1 MEAPTTTRRV
11 AAAASA
17 RAISFPSARML
28 EAQRNFQS
36 VVKQELQT
44 LLEGGTK
51 REEAVKL
58 LLRRIVASTEP
69 PEATAVRGVMRQF
82 QMNYDDAVRALIVK
96 QELGRLKRQGLD
108 SFAAIEELT
117 RKMSSRDEVEQEEE
131 QEEEQEVEHKD
142 SSVEEKNEQVS
153 AREQEKEALPAAEMA
168 SPEKDGNE
176 TSLSLIQR
184 IGQVSISSGNTTER
198 ESEEREDE
206 KETNEDTDGENES
219 VGERN
224 KTLFKSPVRVRSPNS
239 NTLAD
244 LTPQSRKRRA
254 AFGVQYDP
262 TSNSSSR
269 RSVKPLFPSIKSR
282 NCALKWATGSF
293 KSSRASLSKR
303 RLMYQ
308 KLQQQDRPGRR
319 LTVEKVEEEDLRIY
333 TSGNERAPQGCR
345 TRTSLPSQKNFVF
358 PTCITDI
365 TATIASARR
374 TAAIDED
381 RADMSLIISTSV
393 RPF

>member
-168 SPEKDGNE
+168 SPEKTE
-176 TSLSLIQR
+176 TRRLCPLFNVLVKCPSPLATQPRGRAKNVKMRRKQMKIQ
-184 IGQVSISSGNTTER
+184 TER
-198 ESEEREDE
+198 MSLWGSA
-206 KETNEDTDGENES
+206 T
-219 VGERN
+219 
-224 KTLFKSPVRVRSPNS
+224 
-239 NTLAD
+239 
-244 LTPQSRKRRA
+244 RR
-254 AFGVQYDP
+254 Y
-262 TSNSSSR
+262 SS
-269 RSVKPLFPSIKSR
+269 
-282 NCALKWATGSF
+282 
-293 KSSRASLSKR
+293 
-303 RLMYQ
+303 
-308 KLQQQDRPGRR
+308 
-319 LTVEKVEEEDLRIY
+319 LRC
-333 TSGNERAPQGCR
+333 ECEAP
-345 TRTSLPSQKNFVF
+345 
-358 PTCITDI
+358 
-365 TATIASARR
+365 TATPWQTSHRSHANDVLPLASSTIPPA
-374 TAAIDED
+374 TAV
-381 RADMSLIISTSV
+381 ADV
-393 RPF
+393 V